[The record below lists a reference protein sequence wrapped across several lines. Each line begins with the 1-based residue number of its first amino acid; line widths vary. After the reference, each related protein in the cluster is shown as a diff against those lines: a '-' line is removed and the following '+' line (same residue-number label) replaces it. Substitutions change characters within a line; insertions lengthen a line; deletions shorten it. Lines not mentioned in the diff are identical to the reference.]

1 MSSELRNNFAIFSVC
16 LVWEA
21 RGYAY
26 STAMGSEEVRVRI
39 MAYRVV
45 VGKKPANKIGRL
57 NIGEIAAVA
66 AIFAMMD

>member
-1 MSSELRNNFAIFSVC
+1 
-16 LVWEA
+16 
-21 RGYAY
+21 
-26 STAMGSEEVRVRI
+26 
-39 MAYRVV
+39 MAHRVV